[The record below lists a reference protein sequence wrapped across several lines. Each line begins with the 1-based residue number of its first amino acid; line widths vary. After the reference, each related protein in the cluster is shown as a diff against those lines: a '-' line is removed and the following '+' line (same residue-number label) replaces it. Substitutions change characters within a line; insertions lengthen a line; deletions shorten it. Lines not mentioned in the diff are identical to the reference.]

1 MEVEA
6 QDRTQEP
13 GGRVAEWHGV
23 NPERFANEVRSRYE
37 PAVLRGFIADWP
49 AVAACR
55 STEGAQ
61 AYLARFD
68 RGAPVRAWVGPGD
81 IEGRFFY
88 RPEMVGFNFGITE
101 APLAKIVGK
110 IVEDAGQEQRFSIY
124 MGSTPVPEVLPGFER
139 ENPMPALA
147 ATDAVPRI
155 WIGTET
161 NVAPH
166 FDESDN
172 VACVVR
178 GRRRF
183 VLFPP
188 DEVKNLYVGPI
199 DQTPA
204 GQPTS
209 MVDMAK
215 PDFERFPRFRK
226 ALERALVADLEPG
239 DAIYVPA
246 LWWHAVRAFDPLN
259 ILVNYWWQEAPPD
272 ATSAMH
278 ALGHGLLTISQLP
291 PEKRAAWR
299 ALFDH
304 YVFRLEG
311 DPTEHI
317 PPAAR
322 GILGESTPQ
331 LRGAIRQFLIRQL
344 QGRP

>member
-1 MEVEA
+1 MEE
-6 QDRTQEP
+6 TP
-13 GGRVAEWHGV
+13 LGRVREWHGV
-23 NPERFANEVRSRYE
+23 DPARFAGEVRSLYE
-37 PAVLRGFIADWP
+37 PALLRGFVSNWP
-49 AVAACR
+49 AVEASR
-55 STEGAQ
+55 SIEGTQ

-68 RGAPVRAWVGPGD
+68 RGRPVKAWVAPPE

-88 RPEMVGFNFGITE
+88 RPDMAGFNFGLSE
-101 APLAKIVGK
+101 APLGRIVAKVA
-110 IVEDAGQEQRFSIY
+110 EEAGAAQRLSVY
-124 MGSTPVPEVLPGFER
+124 MGSTPIPEVLPGFER

-147 ATDAVPRI
+147 GTDAVPRI
-155 WIGTET
+155 WLGTQT
-161 NVAPH
+161 NVAAH

-188 DEVKNLYVGPI
+188 DEVGNLYVGPI

-209 MVDMAK
+209 MVDMTK
-215 PDFERFPRFRK
+215 PDFERFPRFRQ

-239 DAIYVPA
+239 DAIFVPA
-246 LWWHAVRAFDPLN
+246 LWWHAVQAFDRLN
-259 ILVNYWWQEAPPD
+259 ILVNYWWQDTPLD
-272 ATSAMH
+272 AGSPLH
-278 ALGHGLLTISQLP
+278 ALGHGLLSISLLP
-291 PEKRAAWR
+291 PEKRLAWR
-299 ALFDH
+299 AMFDH
-304 YVFRLEG
+304 FVFRTGG

-331 LRGAIRQFLIRQL
+331 LRAMIRSFLIRQL